1 MSGFGASFREAIFNG
16 HAEKKAFLNRQRRPD
31 ETEPAEVCGLGV
43 FSQPGLGSLLNSEAE
58 GKETSDRRAP
68 AVLAEAR
75 CASWVNY
82 SATSGTACLSL
93 PPPLFSAMIE
103 NVPPTLSGC
112 ASRADSP

>member
-31 ETEPAEVCGLGV
+31 ETEPAEVCGLGI

-58 GKETSDRRAP
+58 GKETSDGRAP

-82 SATSGTACLSL
+82 SATACLSL

-112 ASRADSP
+112 ASRADR